1 LVDTLTTGFLTPP
14 TGYGPTP
21 FWWWSGGDL
30 DIHVLTSQLDRL
42 REKGVMSAVI
52 GYSHLPDGTIDQGQ
66 PEIWS
71 DAWFDILCHVL
82 DHARD
87 TNMTLGMQDYILL
100 NPALARVGPT
110 GRSLHHLGGMATP
123 HSPLVLQMPETATIV
138 EAMASNAISVLDLTP
153 YVHGTSI
160 NWRPHDGSW
169 NVDIAYT
176 MPTPFDA
183 LSPGAGARSLSVFQE
198 RFAARVGD
206 HLGTTLTIFF
216 QDELDF
222 HSRWPIWSDDLI
234 AAFET
239 AKGYDLRGHLVE
251 LWVDRGAA
259 SVKFRLDFH
268 DVAVTM
274 LEERFFQPVKDW
286 HDRHNCLYGHDNAG
300 RGAVG
305 RGRDFYGDYM
315 RTMRWYSAPGSDDPD
330 LNGPRAFVGIRVAS
344 SIATLYDRPRVWAEC
359 FHSSGWGA
367 TPAQMVAAT
376 NGVFVLGANLINL
389 HALYATTAG
398 SWWEW
403 APPDFHF
410 RQPYWRC
417 ISEYNHYVTRVCWLM
432 SQGDKIGDAVM
443 LYPTTAIAGGLN
455 AKVDP
460 HSAGPVPYSEQQRG
474 ESLPDLDVAEI
485 CALSSAQ
492 ALFDAGVD
500 LDFIDDASLEATTL
514 GDGIVAAGRGRWRTV
529 ILPEMTAIRWATL
542 ERLDA
547 FVMAGGRV
555 VFLGALPR
563 ASDLKSQ
570 GDPDFDNL
578 IARISGEHSDDWHGD
593 IAEQLFP
600 LAERG
605 FVGSGLQALHRSI
618 GDTHIWLIVNPNED
632 EFDGPVTVA
641 AKGQATLLDPFHGL
655 EVPCSHET
663 IDGNRTRL
671 SLHIPPKAM
680 LIVRIKP
687 GPVIFVA
694 PTVAPI
700 EVATLQGPWEYELV
714 PTLDNRQNDFD
725 STSQLVGLEVH
736 RMEWCEGD
744 DAAWHGIAPGF
755 APRLLVIGPFALH
768 DGLDAWAADIALLPP
783 HRSPLPRVC
792 ESKTYEWRPY
802 FVSARDGIF
811 DDPWLK
817 NWASGPH
824 GLKNSVPDEYID
836 LGDATPG
843 EEWLLTGVL
852 SGEGSQLTVSSRA
865 AFRLWIDGC
874 LVAER
879 ASALPPGE
887 HGPWNL
893 PTYDAPTMTVPL
905 PNGGTGRFVLRLTQP
920 EGQRARAYVGLAVAP
935 APSSRSQR
943 FLTDPRFRL
952 VPQEAMPARPQ
963 RYRFSAPPGIMRATV
978 RHRGRLSAW
987 RSGNKL
993 TVSSDELEPGW
1004 AFTTIEGGNIAD
1016 PDGSIEIRLDDTGGE
1031 RAGDAIGVVRFD
1043 HLHGFIPTGDWCLHG
1058 LGPYSGG
1065 VRYSADCQFEAA
1077 DTDLVLDVGPVGVCA
1092 EVAVNETIL
1101 GHVLCPPWRIPL
1113 GDTPR
1118 AGTNRVS
1125 ITVFNTLANHYAE
1138 VAPTP
1143 FVFPGQTRSGL
1154 FSSPKLLRQTV

>member
-1 LVDTLTTGFLTPP
+1 M
-14 TGYGPTP
+14 
-21 FWWWSGGDL
+21 
-30 DIHVLTSQLDRL
+30 LTSQLDKL

-52 GYSHLPDGTIDQGQ
+52 GYSHRPDGTIDQGQ

-71 DAWFDILCHVL
+71 DAWFAILCRVL
-82 DHARD
+82 DHARNA
-87 TNMTLGMQDYILL
+87 NMTLGMQDYVLL
-100 NPALARVGPT
+100 NPALAQVGPK
-110 GRSLHHLGGMATP
+110 GRSLHHLAGMATKNIP
-123 HSPLVLQMPETATIV
+123 FALQVPETATII
-138 EAMASNAISVLDLTP
+138 EASASNANDVLDLAD
-153 YVHGTSI
+153 YVRGCSLDWI
-160 NWRPHDGSW
+160 PNDGDW
-169 NVDIAYT
+169 HIDVAFT

-183 LSPGAGARSLSVFQE
+183 LSPVAGAQSLTVFQE
-198 RFAARVGD
+198 RIAAGIGD

-222 HSRWPIWSDDLI
+222 HSRWPIWSDDLVV
-234 AAFET
+234 AFEA

-251 LWVDRGAA
+251 LWADRGPA

-274 LEERFFQPVKDW
+274 LEERYFQPVKDW
-286 HDRHNCLYGHDNAG
+286 HDRHGCLYGHDNAG

-330 LNGPRAFVGIRVAS
+330 LNGPRAFVGIKVAS

-410 RQPYWRC
+410 RQPYWTC
-417 ISEYNHYVTRVCWLM
+417 MGAYNDYLTRVCWLM

-455 AKVDP
+455 PKVDP
-460 HSAGPVPYSEQQRG
+460 HSAGPASYSEQQRG
-474 ESLPDLDVAEI
+474 EDLPDLDVAEI

-492 ALFDAGVD
+492 ALFEAGIDV
-500 LDFIDDASLEATTL
+500 DFIDDASLEAASF
-514 GDGIVAAGRGRWRTV
+514 GDGILAAGRGRWRAI

-542 ERLDA
+542 QQLDA
-547 FVMAGGRV
+547 FVTAGGRV

-578 IARISGEHSDDWHGD
+578 IARIAGEHCKDWHGD
-593 IAEQLFP
+593 IAKQLFP
-600 LAERG
+600 LAARG

-618 GDTHIWLIVNPNED
+618 GDTHIWLIVNPHD
-632 EFDGPVTVA
+632 DAFDGPVTVA
-641 AKGQATLLDPFHGL
+641 AKGRAKLIDPFNGL
-655 EVPCSHET
+655 EVPCAHET
-663 IDGNRTRL
+663 VDGNRTRL
-671 SLHIPPKAM
+671 SLQIPPKAIK
-680 LIVRIKP
+680 IVRVEP
-687 GPVIFVA
+687 GPVISVA
-694 PTVAPI
+694 PTVAPT
-700 EVATLQGPWEYELV
+700 ELATLEGPWEYELL
-714 PTLDNRQNDFD
+714 PTLDNRQSDFD
-725 STSQLVGLEVH
+725 STSEFVGLEVH
-736 RMEWCEGD
+736 RMEWREGD
-744 DAAWHGIAPGF
+744 DTAWHCIAPGF
-755 APRLLVIGPFALH
+755 APRLLAIGPLAPH
-768 DGLDAWAADIALLPP
+768 DGLDAWAADLAALPP
-783 HRSPLPRVC
+783 HASPLPRVC
-792 ESKTYEWRPY
+792 ASETYDWRPY

-824 GLKNSVPDEYID
+824 GLKNAVPDEYID

-843 EEWLLTGVL
+843 EEWLVTGVL
-852 SGEGSQLTVSSRA
+852 SGEGSRLAVSSRA
-865 AFRLWIDGC
+865 AYRLWIDGC
-874 LVAER
+874 LVAEQ
-879 ASALPPGE
+879 ASALPPGQL
-887 HGPWNL
+887 GPWNL
-893 PTYDAPTMTVPL
+893 PTYDAPVVTVPL
-905 PNGGTGRFVLRLTQP
+905 PSGATGRFVLRLTQP
-920 EGQRARAYVGLAVAP
+920 EGQRARAYVGLADAD
-935 APSSRSQR
+935 APSSRGQR
-943 FLTDPRFRL
+943 FLADPRFGL
-952 VPQEAMPARPQ
+952 VPQEALPAQVQ
-963 RYRFSAPPGIMRATV
+963 RYKFTAPPGITHATV
-978 RHRGRLSAW
+978 RHRGRLTAR
-987 RSGNKL
+987 RSGNTL
-993 TVSSDELEPGW
+993 TVSSEELEPGW
-1004 AFTTIEGGNIAD
+1004 TVTTIEGGSIAD
-1016 PDGSIEIRLDDTGGE
+1016 PAGLIEIRLDDTGGA

-1065 VRYSADCQFEAA
+1065 VRYSADCQFEVA
-1077 DTDLVLDVGPVGVCA
+1077 DNDLVLDLGPVGVCA
-1092 EVAVNETIL
+1092 QVAMNETIL
-1101 GHVLCPPWRIPL
+1101 GHVFCPPWRIPL
-1113 GDTPR
+1113 GNAPR

-1154 FSSPKLLRQTV
+1154 FSNPKLLRQAA